1 MIRSSFSPYRLI
13 FGNLSVGS
21 SLRPIHYR
29 TSRNY
34 YSQNN
39 FIPSIPPRFLVRILV
54 SSRIETGSGRG
65 SERARAR
72 REKRK
77 RRNLERGES
86 ARTPTRRNPS
96 PVALH
101 KGYPLNLSVRYA
113 PLRFSGF
120 AENRALE
127 TEAAA
132 RTGDKGMFVGSF
144 ASRGAPSTRGI
155 RAVRI
160 RATAHCPPKMDSGPT
175 WEIEHLSL
183 SVSPHSIRNSFRIP
197 FEVDTTI
204 HLFHFITKNSF
215 IYSFICLTRI
225 IYNHVR
231 SACCSATS
239 LLQVLSI
246 QRPLS
251 WKSRARAVIARL
263 CAAGCRLPWAYARS
277 FALAA
282 FIART
287 RPRFS
292 SNVSKN
298 VARPSTYFSSWIRW
312 IGMLLSVFRS
322 WRRRPKSIV
331 FITFVE

>member
-77 RRNLERGES
+77 RRNSERGES

-132 RTGDKGMFVGSF
+132 RTETKACSLVRSPLEAHPRREEFAPCGS
-144 ASRGAPSTRGI
+144 ALPLIVRQRWIAGLRGKSNI
-155 RAVRI
+155 
-160 RATAHCPPKMDSGPT
+160 SLS
-175 WEIEHLSL
+175 LSL

-197 FEVDTTI
+197 FEIYTTI

-239 LLQVLSI
+239 LLRCFQSNALY
-246 QRPLS
+246 RG
-251 WKSRARAVIARL
+251 KAAHAR
-263 CAAGCRLPWAYARS
+263 
-277 FALAA
+277 
-282 FIART
+282 
-287 RPRFS
+287 
-292 SNVSKN
+292 
-298 VARPSTYFSSWIRW
+298 
-312 IGMLLSVFRS
+312 
-322 WRRRPKSIV
+322 
-331 FITFVE
+331 

>member
-1 MIRSSFSPYRLI
+1 MLRSNFSRYRLI

-54 SSRIETGSGRG
+54 SSRMETGSGRG
-65 SERARAR
+65 SERARAW

-77 RRNLERGES
+77 RRNSERGES

-132 RTGDKGMFVGSF
+132 RTGDKGVFVGSF

-183 SVSPHSIRNSFRIP
+183 SLSPSLPTRSGIHFESLSKSIPQSICFTLLRRT
-197 FEVDTTI
+197 V
-204 HLFHFITKNSF
+204 LFIRLFVLRELFI
-215 IYSFICLTRI
+215 I
-225 IYNHVR
+225 R

-239 LLQVLSI
+239 LLRCFQSNAPY
-246 QRPLS
+246 RG
-251 WKSRARAVIARL
+251 KAAHAR
-263 CAAGCRLPWAYARS
+263 
-277 FALAA
+277 
-282 FIART
+282 
-287 RPRFS
+287 
-292 SNVSKN
+292 
-298 VARPSTYFSSWIRW
+298 
-312 IGMLLSVFRS
+312 
-322 WRRRPKSIV
+322 
-331 FITFVE
+331 

>member
-1 MIRSSFSPYRLI
+1 MIRSSFSRYRLI

-54 SSRIETGSGRG
+54 SSRMETGSGRG
-65 SERARAR
+65 SERARAW

-77 RRNLERGES
+77 RRNSERGES

-132 RTGDKGMFVGSF
+132 RTGDKGVFVGSF

-239 LLQVLSI
+239 LLRCFQSNAPY
-246 QRPLS
+246 RG
-251 WKSRARAVIARL
+251 KAAHAR
-263 CAAGCRLPWAYARS
+263 
-277 FALAA
+277 
-282 FIART
+282 
-287 RPRFS
+287 
-292 SNVSKN
+292 
-298 VARPSTYFSSWIRW
+298 
-312 IGMLLSVFRS
+312 
-322 WRRRPKSIV
+322 
-331 FITFVE
+331 

>member
-1 MIRSSFSPYRLI
+1 MIKSSFSPYRLI

-54 SSRIETGSGRG
+54 SSRMETGSGRG

-77 RRNLERGES
+77 RRNSERGES

-132 RTGDKGMFVGSF
+132 RTETKACSLVRSPLEAHPRREEFAPCGSALPLIVRQRWIAGLRGKSNISFSLSPSLPTRSGIHFESLSKSIPQSICFTLLRRTVLFIRLFVLRELF
-144 ASRGAPSTRGI
+144 IITFGARAAPLRACYGAFNPTPPIVEKPRTRGNCQALCSRMSI
-155 RAVRI
+155 TVGVRAIICTRRVYCSYASTVFVQCLEECRSS
-160 RATAHCPPKMDSGPT
+160 KY
-175 WEIEHLSL
+175 
-183 SVSPHSIRNSFRIP
+183 
-197 FEVDTTI
+197 
-204 HLFHFITKNSF
+204 LF
-215 IYSFICLTRI
+215 
-225 IYNHVR
+225 
-231 SACCSATS
+231 
-239 LLQVLSI
+239 
-246 QRPLS
+246 
-251 WKSRARAVIARL
+251 
-263 CAAGCRLPWAYARS
+263 
-277 FALAA
+277 
-282 FIART
+282 
-287 RPRFS
+287 
-292 SNVSKN
+292 
-298 VARPSTYFSSWIRW
+298 
-312 IGMLLSVFRS
+312 
-322 WRRRPKSIV
+322 
-331 FITFVE
+331 

>member
-77 RRNLERGES
+77 RRNSERGES

-132 RTGDKGMFVGSF
+132 RTGDKGVFVGSF

-175 WEIEHLSL
+175 WEIEHLSFSL
-183 SVSPHSIRNSFRIP
+183 SLRLSPLDP
-197 FEVDTTI
+197 E
-204 HLFHFITKNSF
+204 FI
-215 IYSFICLTRI
+215 
-225 IYNHVR
+225 
-231 SACCSATS
+231 
-239 LLQVLSI
+239 
-246 QRPLS
+246 
-251 WKSRARAVIARL
+251 
-263 CAAGCRLPWAYARS
+263 
-277 FALAA
+277 
-282 FIART
+282 
-287 RPRFS
+287 
-292 SNVSKN
+292 SN
-298 VARPSTYFSSWIRW
+298 P
-312 IGMLLSVFRS
+312 FRS
-322 WRRRPKSIV
+322 RYHNP
-331 FITFVE
+331 FVSLYYEEQFYLFVYLSYANYL